1 MEDGRY
7 PLQLW
12 LLQRVLGVKVDRHVV
27 LFAEDRLVGGAD
39 TFYTLAGVADQ
50 VLFRR
55 VTLGADD
62 MDEIAPIRQVAHP
75 LVVVAQPGF
84 TNVERHVCLGLVLCQ
99 VPFAAAGRGRLPA
112 FRRATGR
119 ALRG

>member
-1 MEDGRY
+1 MYKRQVLHHFAQRQQQLVERLGRPPGADAHCAGDVDVGMEDGRH

-27 LFAEDRLVGGAD
+27 LFAEDRLVGGAN

-55 VTLGADD
+55 VTLGAND
-62 MDEIAPIRQVAHP
+62 MDEI
-75 LVVVAQPGF
+75 
-84 TNVERHVCLGLVLCQ
+84 CLLYTSRCV
-99 VPFAAAGRGRLPA
+99 
-112 FRRATGR
+112 
-119 ALRG
+119 